1 MNLDYKKRELYRKRT
16 IRTLIILF
24 IFWFIYNIW
33 IFLNHIFDE
42 ISGIFR
48 SEFHQII
55 HIYVTFLSIIVLI
68 ICIIILCQESKTF
81 IDKSHK
87 INKIR

>member
-1 MNLDYKKRELYRKRT
+1 MNLDYKRGELYRKRT

-24 IFWFIYNIW
+24 IFWFTYNIW

-42 ISGIFR
+42 ISGIIR
-48 SEFHQII
+48 SELHQIV
-55 HIYVTFLSIIVLI
+55 HIYVTFLSIIILI
-68 ICIIILCQESKTF
+68 ICIVILCQKPKTF
-81 IDKSHK
+81 TDKSHK